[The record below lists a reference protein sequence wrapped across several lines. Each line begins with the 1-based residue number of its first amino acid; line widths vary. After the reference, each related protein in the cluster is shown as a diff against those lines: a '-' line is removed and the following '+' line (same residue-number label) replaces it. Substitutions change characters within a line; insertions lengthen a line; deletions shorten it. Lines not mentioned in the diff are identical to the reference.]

1 MTIAPADFATP
12 LCIAGEREGSVED
25 EERESARERGRKW
38 KEDEMDRERGGKEEK
53 KTEREREK
61 EWEGRRGANAEC

>member
-25 EERESARERGRKW
+25 GERVRDGRKW
-38 KEDEMDRERGGKEEK
+38 TGKRGKGGKKEENRDRTRK
-53 KTEREREK
+53 RS
-61 EWEGRRGANAEC
+61 GRVEEPNAER